1 MLNSKNNER
10 KVKSLF
16 IIYTDF
22 ESISV
27 PENNGKQNRVL
38 YEQILRTYCL

>member
-16 IIYTDF
+16 IIYTNF

-27 PENNGKQNRVL
+27 PENNGKQN
-38 YEQILRTYCL
+38 